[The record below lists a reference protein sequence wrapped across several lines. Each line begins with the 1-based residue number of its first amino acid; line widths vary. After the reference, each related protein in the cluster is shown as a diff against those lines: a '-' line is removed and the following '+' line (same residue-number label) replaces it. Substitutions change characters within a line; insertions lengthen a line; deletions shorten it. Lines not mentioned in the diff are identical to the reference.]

1 MTESS
6 LNKLI
11 DCIKNYYDGKASI
24 HLHEP
29 VFTNKNKILVDN
41 AIESTFVSSIGQYVD
56 KFELELARYT
66 GSYSAIATVNGTS
79 ALHASLHLAGVSNND
94 LVITQSLTFIATA
107 NAISYCGAR
116 PIFID
121 VDIDTM
127 GMSPKSLE
135 EWLEENAFLDG
146 KTCKHKDSLKTIRA
160 CLPMHTFG
168 HPVKIDKI
176 LDICKKWNIVL
187 VEDAAE
193 SLGSFYKNRHTGTF
207 GELAALSFNGNKI
220 ITTGGGGAILSS
232 KKYAA
237 KAKHITTTSKIPD
250 KVKFNHD
257 EIGFN
262 YRLPNLNSAMGCAQ
276 ISSLEPIL
284 KLKRNLAHKY
294 MDLLKNTN
302 LVFVK
307 EPKNSKSNY
316 WLNTILAENISHRDS
331 IIKTFNEFNI
341 FARPAWG
348 LMHKQKMY
356 KNCIKGNLEN
366 TLYLSERIIN
376 IPSGV
381 NIKDLNL
388 EEGQKNDD

>member
-1 MTESS
+1 MKDSS
-6 LNKLI
+6 LNNLI
-11 DCIKNYYDGKASI
+11 DFIRDYYDGKKSI

-29 VFTNKNKILVDN
+29 VFTNKNIILIN
-41 AIESTFVSSIGQYVD
+41 SAIESTFVSSIGQYVNQ
-56 KFELELARYT
+56 FELELARYT
-66 GSYSAIATVNGTS
+66 GSYSAITTVNGTS

-107 NAISYCGAR
+107 NAISYCGAK

-121 VDIDTM
+121 IDKDTM

-135 EWLEENAFLDG
+135 EWLEENAFLEG
-146 KTCKHKDSLKTIRA
+146 KTCKHKDTLKTIKA
-160 CLPMHTFG
+160 CVPMHTYG

-176 LDICKKWNIVL
+176 LDICKKWKIVL
-187 VEDAAE
+187 IEDAAE
-193 SLGSFYKNRHTGTF
+193 SLGSLYKDRHTGTF

-250 KVKFNHD
+250 KLKFNHD

-262 YRLPNLNSAMGCAQ
+262 YRLPNLNAAMGCAQ
-276 ISSLEPIL
+276 ISSLESIL
-284 KLKRNLAHKY
+284 RLKRKLAYRY
-294 MDLLKNTN
+294 MDVLKDTN
-302 LVFVK
+302 LSFVK

-316 WLNTILAENISHRDS
+316 WLNTVLAENISHRDS
-331 IIKTFNEFNI
+331 ILKITNEVNI
-341 FARPAWG
+341 FTRPAWG

-356 KNCIKGNLEN
+356 KSCIKGNLEN

-376 IPSGV
+376 IPSGID
-381 NIKDLNL
+381 IKDLNL
-388 EEGQKNDD
+388 EEGQKNDG